1 MKRGCLRSIIV
12 PGCVCALVLLSA
24 VPAGADTVVDRA
36 GREWS
41 GILTVENDRWVRV
54 DLGFDTLSLPRADVR
69 SVRRSGPEERALLEK
84 RNAERRARSERL
96 LSQRYGGP
104 RKVRALIEE
113 GHVFAPLTI
122 NGRPVTLLVDS
133 GATLVVLTRTGA
145 RKLGIDPSQLKGR
158 VEMRGTG
165 NRKFEAAY
173 TRLDRVVWDS
183 VELRDVE
190 AAVLLEEE
198 RTAPICRD
206 GLLGQAFLSR
216 YNYKVSPQSGTVEL
230 ERIRS

>member
-1 MKRGCLRSIIV
+1 MKRGCPRSIV
-12 PGCVCALVLLSA
+12 VLGYACGLVLMPVSSA
-24 VPAGADTVVDRA
+24 EADTVVDRA

-69 SVRRSGPEERALLEK
+69 SVRRSGPEERVRLQK
-84 RNAERRARSERL
+84 RNAERRARTEHL
-96 LSQRYGGP
+96 LTKRDGGP

-113 GHVFAPLTI
+113 GHVFAPLAI
-122 NGRPVTLLVDS
+122 NGHPLTLLVDS

-145 RKLGIDPSQLKGR
+145 RKLGIDPSELTGR

-165 NRKFEAAY
+165 NRRFEAAY
-173 TRLDRVVWDS
+173 TRLDRVVWDG

-190 AAVLLEEE
+190 AAVLLDEE
-198 RTAPICRD
+198 RTAPICKD
-206 GLLGQAFLSR
+206 GLLGQSFLSR

>member
-1 MKRGCLRSIIV
+1 MRIGSPRPLLTPWIL
-12 PGCVCALVLLSA
+12 CVAALSQAA
-24 VPAGADTVVDRA
+24 VVSADTVIDRS
-36 GREWS
+36 GREWT
-41 GILTVENDRWVRV
+41 GIVTVDNDRWVRV
-54 DLGFDTLSLPRADVR
+54 DLGFDTVSLARADVR
-69 SVRRSGPEERALLEK
+69 SVARSGPAERARLER
-84 RNAERRARSERL
+84 RNAERRAHSERL
-96 LSQRYGGP
+96 LKKRDGGP

-113 GHVFAPLTI
+113 GHVFAPLQI
-122 NGRPVTLLVDS
+122 NGKPLTLLVDS

-145 RKLGIDPSQLKGR
+145 RKLGIDPSKLTGR

-173 TRLDRVVWDS
+173 TRLDRVVWDG

-198 RTAPICRD
+198 RTAPICKD

-216 YNYKVSPQSGTVEL
+216 YDYKVSPRSGTVEL
-230 ERIRS
+230 ERIRT